1 MDQYVRRRSACWLL
15 IAGCLAVSLFCLVYP
30 VFVIRP
36 FRYQGPRELA
46 VALFVLRIRPALVA
60 ICMVADSPPL
70 PTSTDPDATACI
82 RCTRLG
88 KVMIS
93 ASMPSGF
100 KRSGIRNM
108 AFVVVVKAVP
118 NFTFRSD

>member
-1 MDQYVRRRSACWLL
+1 MLVIDGLASSIQPPSQPSASTA
-15 IAGCLAVSLFCLVYP
+15 IGKP
-30 VFVIRP
+30 
-36 FRYQGPRELA
+36 
-46 VALFVLRIRPALVA
+46 LVA

-70 PTSTDPDATACI
+70 PTSTQPDATACI

-100 KRSGIRNM
+100 NSSGIRNI

-118 NFTFRSD
+118 NFTLRSVWPSDVLATKAGAASAAAASK

>member
-1 MDQYVRRRSACWLL
+1 MAASTA
-15 IAGCLAVSLFCLVYP
+15 IGKP
-30 VFVIRP
+30 
-36 FRYQGPRELA
+36 
-46 VALFVLRIRPALVA
+46 LVA

-70 PTSTDPDATACI
+70 PTSTEPEATACI

-100 KRSGIRNM
+100 KRSGIRNI
-108 AFVVVVKAVP
+108 AFVVVVNAVP
-118 NFTFRSD
+118 SFTLRRVWPSDVLATKAGAASAAAASR